1 MTTRGIAPNVGATL
15 RKGVELEL
23 AFTDL
28 LTNGQGVGRAGGLV
42 LFCFGPLPQERAR
55 VRVTEVKQRYAVADL
70 VEILQKSPARAQPFC
85 PVFGACG
92 GCQVQHLDYAAQLQ
106 WKRNVVRDALARIG
120 ALGSVEV
127 RATIGM
133 AHPRAYRNKMSL
145 VVDHRYD
152 PPAIGFYRQRSH
164 EIVPIDACPI
174 VTPQLNADLS
184 RLDLARRAAPV
195 SAMLRDARHLVAR
208 SAERDQEKSLDHYH
222 GAAIGERRERRRRC
236 CFASFPGLWALP
248 TLSILR
254 ASMQSWAGVIA
265 RSAAKWRL
273 RKRSAAWFIAFRLAR
288 SFRSTLKSSDA
299 FSSTSSRGCSLPSA
313 S

>member
-208 SAERDQEKSLDHYH
+208 SAGATKKSLLTITTARRSES
-222 GAAIGERRERRRRC
+222 AAEAAPLLLRELPGLVGVTNSFDLASVNAIFGRPSPRARRRN
-236 CFASFPGLWALP
+236 G
-248 TLSILR
+248 
-254 ASMQSWAGVIA
+254 
-265 RSAAKWRL
+265 
-273 RKRSAAWFIAFRLAR
+273 
-288 SFRSTLKSSDA
+288 D
-299 FSSTSSRGCSLPSA
+299 
-313 S
+313 